1 MKKTALLQSEL
12 SYIIATLGH
21 LDTLVIADA
30 GLPIPVETLRIDL
43 ALTQGVP
50 GATQTLKVVLD
61 EMQVERIILAEE
73 VKDRNPKF
81 LDDVQELLPGVPMDF
96 VTHSEFKTRTAS
108 SRAIVRTGEFA
119 PYANVIL
126 VSGVVF

>member
-1 MKKTALLQSEL
+1 MKKTTLLQADL

-30 GLPIPVETLRIDL
+30 GLPTPAKTVRIDL
-43 ALTQGVP
+43 ALTKGVP
-50 GATQTLKVVLD
+50 VAIQTLKVVLD

-73 VKDRNPKF
+73 VKERNPTF
-81 LDDVQELLPGVPMDF
+81 LAEVQELLPAIPIDF
-96 VTHSEFKTRTAS
+96 VSHSEFKTRTS
-108 SRAIVRTGEFA
+108 SARAVVRTGEFA